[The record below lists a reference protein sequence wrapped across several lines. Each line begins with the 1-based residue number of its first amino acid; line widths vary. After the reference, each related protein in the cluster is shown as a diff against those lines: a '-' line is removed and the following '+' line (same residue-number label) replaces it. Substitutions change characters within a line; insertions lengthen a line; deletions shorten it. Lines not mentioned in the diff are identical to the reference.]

1 MTGRSVFMKKQSRT
15 TYTLYNF
22 VSSMGGQAVTILTN
36 FITRTVFIATLGKA
50 YLGIGGLFSNILMM
64 LSLAELGV
72 GNAII
77 FKLYKPIA
85 EDDRHRVTLLMKFYR
100 QVYNV
105 IGVVIALLG
114 LCLIPFLPSLIRD
127 YDKLAA
133 LHINAVLIFCLYL
146 LQSVSS
152 YFFFAYKSAIVM
164 ANQQEYLLTIVE
176 FYFTIG
182 LAAARIIMLLLYP
195 SFEIFVILGIVQ
207 VIIRNLVWARMA
219 DRRFPYIND
228 PTEDSISRAEIMDIF
243 KDCGALFLYKLNGVV
258 LKATDNIILS
268 MFLGLEIVGMYSNY
282 YIFYS
287 ALHSIFFKVFN
298 SAAHSIG
305 NLHAVE
311 HSRHEYEVFRTV
323 FLIAAVVGGTA
334 GVGIL
339 VCADDFVLNWVGSE
353 WVFAQPF
360 SLLMGIEIF
369 TLAYRHA
376 LSRYRAAM
384 GLFQQAKYRPLFG
397 MLINLIVSILLV
409 RVWGICGVLAGTIA
423 ADWLT
428 VMWYDPLIIHKYG
441 LHAAELAGGY
451 FVRLVKSMLI
461 VTVVG
466 GLDYWL
472 CQHFMT
478 DMGWFSVIAHAAL
491 CAVTVPFALLLG
503 NINSYEGKYIV
514 NALTAAARKAIRIK

>member
-1 MTGRSVFMKKQSRT
+1 MRKRSRV

-22 VSSMGGQAVTILTN
+22 VSSIGGQLLSIVLEFAV
-36 FITRTVFIATLGKA
+36 RTVFIHTLGKA
-50 YLGIGGLFSNILMM
+50 YLGIGGLFANILTM

-85 EDDRHRVTLLMKFYR
+85 EEDHHRVALLMKFYK
-100 QVYNV
+100 QVYRV
-105 IGVVIALLG
+105 IGAAVAGIG
-114 LCLIPFLPSLIRD
+114 LCLIPFLPLLIRD

-133 LHINAVLIFCLYL
+133 LNINAVLIFCLYL

-152 YFFFAYKSAIVM
+152 YFFFAYKSAIVR

-176 FYFTIG
+176 FFFTIA
-182 LAAARIIMLLLYP
+182 LAAARIVMLLLYP
-195 SFEIFVILGIVQ
+195 RFEIFISLGIVQ
-207 VIIRNLVWARMA
+207 VILKNMIWARMA
-219 DRRFPYIND
+219 DRRFPYINE
-228 PTEDSISRAEIMDIF
+228 PTKDSISRAEIRDIF

-282 YIFYS
+282 YIFYT
-287 ALHSIFFKVFN
+287 ALHSFFFKVFN

-305 NLHAVE
+305 NLHAAGQ
-311 HSRHEYEVFRTV
+311 SKHEYEVFRTV
-323 FLIAAVVGGTA
+323 MLIAAVVGSTA

-339 VCADDFVLNWVGSE
+339 VCADEFVLNWVGRE
-353 WVFAQPF
+353 WVIAQPF

-376 LSRYRAAM
+376 LSRYRTSM

-397 MLINLIVSILLV
+397 MLINLVVSILLV
-409 RVWGICGVLAGTIA
+409 RVWGICGVLVGTIA

-441 LHAAELAGGY
+441 FHAPELAGGY
-451 FVRLVKSMLI
+451 FVRLAKSVLI

-478 DMGWFSVIAHAAL
+478 DMGWFSVAAHAVL
-491 CAVTVPFALLLG
+491 CAVTVPLALLLG

-514 NALTAAARKAIRIK
+514 NALTAAARKAIRTKQAEKEQE